1 MRKELFDELVESVK
15 QGGAIMR
22 GEAKPSRKFHYPS
35 ARTPLRR
42 TRKQFAICINT
53 DDPELLEPRKIYQ
66 VMVLGD
72 DLLKVIDEAGEAAVY
87 PASHFV
93 LIDLPRAA
101 ERALFHVNRQQKA
114 DKRISL

>member
-22 GEAKPSRKFHYPS
+22 GEAKPSREFHYPS
-35 ARTPLRR
+35 ARTPHRR

-53 DDPELLEPRKIYQ
+53 DEPELLEPRKIYQ
-66 VMVLGD
+66 VMVLAD

-87 PASHFV
+87 PTDYFV
-93 LIDLPRAA
+93 LIDLPRVA
-101 ERALFHVNRQQKA
+101 ERALFQAR
-114 DKRISL
+114 R

>member
-22 GEAKPSRKFHYPS
+22 GEAKPSRAFHYPS
-35 ARTPLRR
+35 ERTSQRR

-53 DDPELLEPRKIYQ
+53 DDPVLLEPRKIYQ
-66 VMVLGD
+66 VTVLGD

-87 PASHFV
+87 PADYFV
-93 LIDLPRAA
+93 VIDLPRAA
-101 ERALFHVNRQQKA
+101 ERALFHAR
-114 DKRISL
+114 R

>member
-1 MRKELFDELVESVK
+1 MKKELFDELAESI
-15 QGGAIMR
+15 QQMGAIRR
-22 GEAKPSRKFHYPS
+22 GEAKPSREFHYPS
-35 ARTPLRR
+35 AHTPQRR

-66 VMVLGD
+66 VTALGD

-87 PASHFV
+87 PADYFV

-101 ERALFHVNRQQKA
+101 ERALFHVNRQEKA